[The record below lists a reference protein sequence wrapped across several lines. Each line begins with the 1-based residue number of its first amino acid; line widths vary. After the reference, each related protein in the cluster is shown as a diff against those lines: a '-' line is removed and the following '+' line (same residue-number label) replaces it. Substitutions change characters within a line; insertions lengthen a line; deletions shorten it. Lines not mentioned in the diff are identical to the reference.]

1 MEKIDKDFGLC
12 PVCKQGRIIKTNR
25 DYVCTNRLKPVNSDD
40 GCRFSLPLRSHGVDI
55 SDSLVRQLI
64 TTGRTDYVSMQ
75 DLKGFPYQ
83 GYFEIEEGKGYVIR
97 FEKRTIN
104 ALCPDCGGKI
114 IFTRFGYACENSIVV
129 NPTCSFI
136 IPN

>member
-1 MEKIDKDFGLC
+1 MEKSDKDFGLC

-75 DLKGFPYQ
+75 DLKGFPYKV
-83 GYFEIEEGKGYVIR
+83 ILRLKKGK
-97 FEKRTIN
+97 
-104 ALCPDCGGKI
+104 AML
-114 IFTRFGYACENSIVV
+114 
-129 NPTCSFI
+129 
-136 IPN
+136 